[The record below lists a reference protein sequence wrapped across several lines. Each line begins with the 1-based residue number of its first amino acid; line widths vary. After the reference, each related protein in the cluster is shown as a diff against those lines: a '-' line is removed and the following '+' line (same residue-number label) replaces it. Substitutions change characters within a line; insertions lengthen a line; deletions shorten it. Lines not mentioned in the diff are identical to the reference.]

1 MSDKPCS
8 SVLFSDPISVR
19 TKVTVYRNF
28 ACYLILVTDRRT
40 SKMTG
45 RRGRTMPLSEVLELI
60 TQSGSDDEGSLDE
73 VCVTAEYVLNR
84 M

>member
-1 MSDKPCS
+1 M
-8 SVLFSDPISVR
+8 
-19 TKVTVYRNF
+19 NF

-60 TQSGSDDEGSLDE
+60 TQSGLDDEGSLDLM
-73 VCVTAEYVLNR
+73 CVTAEYILNR

>member
-1 MSDKPCS
+1 M
-8 SVLFSDPISVR
+8 R
-19 TKVTVYRNF
+19 
-28 ACYLILVTDRRT
+28 YLILVTDRRT
-40 SKMTG
+40 AKMTE
-45 RRGRTMPLSEVLELI
+45 RLGRTVPLSEVLELI